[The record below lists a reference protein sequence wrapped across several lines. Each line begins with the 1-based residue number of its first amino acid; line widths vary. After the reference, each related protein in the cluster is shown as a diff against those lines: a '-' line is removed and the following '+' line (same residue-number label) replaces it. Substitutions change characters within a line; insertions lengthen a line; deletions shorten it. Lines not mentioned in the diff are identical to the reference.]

1 MHLRLDIVQ
10 LMQINMSSLQF
21 RLKQQYINKKAN
33 SIIMKISKA
42 SDFQVL
48 FLRKGGDNIYSI
60 FGKDIVTGKYVS
72 EDVEK
77 IYTDWIFD
85 TFEHYKQYPPTEC
98 KSLDDIARFITK
110 EFNVKKY
117 IFETGNNKSLDT
129 LKVIMDV
136 DLDEIQ
142 SKDVL
147 QQIGEQTS
155 DNEKWVSEIRIFEL
169 LKCLNKIEASGK
181 VVVMHPE
188 INGIKEEQEKIR

>member
-1 MHLRLDIVQ
+1 MI
-10 LMQINMSSLQF
+10 
-21 RLKQQYINKKAN
+21 
-33 SIIMKISKA
+33 
-42 SDFQVL
+42 

-85 TFEHYKQYPPTEC
+85 AFEYYKQYPPNGC

-117 IFETGNNKSLDT
+117 IFEIGNNKSLDT
-129 LKVIMDV
+129 LKSIMNV
-136 DLDEIQ
+136 DLEEMQ
-142 SKDVL
+142 CKDVL
-147 QQIGEQTS
+147 QKIGEQTP
-155 DNEKWVSEIRIFEL
+155 DNDKWVSEIRIFEL
-169 LKCLNKIEASGK
+169 LKCSQKVEPFRK

-188 INGIKEEQEKIR
+188 INGIKEEQEK

>member
-1 MHLRLDIVQ
+1 M
-10 LMQINMSSLQF
+10 
-21 RLKQQYINKKAN
+21 
-33 SIIMKISKA
+33 
-42 SDFQVL
+42 L
-48 FLRKGGDNIYSI
+48 FLRKEGDNIYSI

-77 IYTDWIFD
+77 IYTDWIFE
-85 TFEHYKQYPPTEC
+85 TFEHYKQYPPTGC

-129 LKVIMDV
+129 LKAIMDV
-136 DLDEIQ
+136 DLGEIQ

-147 QQIGEQTS
+147 QKIGEQTP
-155 DNEKWVSEIRIFEL
+155 DNDKWVSEIRIFEL
-169 LKCLNKIEASGK
+169 LKCPRKVEPLGN

>member
-1 MHLRLDIVQ
+1 M
-10 LMQINMSSLQF
+10 
-21 RLKQQYINKKAN
+21 
-33 SIIMKISKA
+33 
-42 SDFQVL
+42 L

-72 EDVEK
+72 EDVEE

-85 TFEHYKQYPPTEC
+85 AFEHYKQYPPDGC
-98 KSLDDIARFITK
+98 RSLDDIARFITK

-117 IFETGNNKSLDT
+117 IFEIGNNKSLDT
-129 LKVIMDV
+129 LKAIMDV

-142 SKDVL
+142 SRDVL
-147 QQIGEQTS
+147 QQIGGQTP
-155 DNEKWVSEIRIFEL
+155 DNDKWVSEIRIFEL
-169 LKCLNKIEASGK
+169 LKCLDKIEPSGK